1 MLKPPM
7 RGSNVRLIVALIVA
21 STLGAA
27 LIYSTVLG
35 GTVDVV
41 QVQQLLAKK
50 AEPGRRAPQRHG
62 RLARGRRRAARPACA
77 SSSPTTRRTRE
88 NPATARRISIVYH
101 GSVPSAFRDGRA
113 ILIDGKVQGASFQP
127 AQRHAQHEVPVEVL
141 VDIRRAHAVSAG
153 QP

>member
-1 MLKPPM
+1 M

-41 QVQQLLAKK
+41 QVGQVLTQKAGPGDVRLNGTVVSHEGDAASASGMRIQLADNK
-50 AEPGRRAPQRHG
+50 AY
-62 RLARGRRRAARPACA
+62 
-77 SSSPTTRRTRE
+77 SE
-88 NPATARRISIVYH
+88 NPAKVRKLSIVYH

-113 ILIDGKVQGASFQP
+113 ILIDGKVQGAAFHPRNDTLSTKCPSKYSSTSVAPTQ
-127 AQRHAQHEVPVEVL
+127 
-141 VDIRRAHAVSAG
+141 
-153 QP
+153 

>member
-1 MLKPPM
+1 MLRAPM

-41 QVQQLLAKK
+41 QVHQVLAQQASAGNVRLNGTVVSHEGDAASASGLRIQLADN
-50 AEPGRRAPQRHG
+50 
-62 RLARGRRRAARPACA
+62 AAYSR
-77 SSSPTTRRTRE
+77 
-88 NPATARRISIVYH
+88 NPATARKLMIVYH

-113 ILIDGKVQGASFQP
+113 ILIDGKVQGAAF
-127 AQRHAQHEVPVEVL
+127 
-141 VDIRRAHAVSAG
+141 SARDDTLSTKCPSKYSSTSVAPT
-153 QP
+153 Q

>member
-1 MLKPPM
+1 MLQPAM

-41 QVQQLLAKK
+41 QVQQV
-50 AEPGRRAPQRHG
+50 
-62 RLARGRRRAARPACA
+62 LARKA
-77 SSSPTTRRTRE
+77 SSGDVRLNGTVVSHEGDAASPSGLRIQLADNKAYSE

-101 GSVPSAFRDGRA
+101 GAVPSAFRDGRA
-113 ILIDGKVQGASFQP
+113 ILIDGKVQGASF
-127 AQRHAQHEVPVEVL
+127 HARDDTLSTKCPSKYSSTSVAPTQ
-141 VDIRRAHAVSAG
+141 
-153 QP
+153 

>member
-1 MLKPPM
+1 MLLPPM

-50 AEPGRRAPQRHG
+50 ASPGDV
-62 RLARGRRRAARPACA
+62 RLNGTVVSHEGDAASA
-77 SSSPTTRRTRE
+77 SGLRIQLADNKAYSE

-113 ILIDGKVQGASFQP
+113 ILIDGKVQGAAFHPRNDTLSTKCPSKYSSTSVAPTQ
-127 AQRHAQHEVPVEVL
+127 
-141 VDIRRAHAVSAG
+141 
-153 QP
+153 

>member
-1 MLKPPM
+1 V

-41 QVQQLLAKK
+41 QVQQVLAAKTS
-50 AEPGRRAPQRHG
+50 AGDV
-62 RLARGRRRAARPACA
+62 RLNGTVVSHEGDA
-77 SSSPTTRRTRE
+77 SSASGMRIQLAD
-88 NPATARRISIVYH
+88 NAAYSHDAATARRLTIVYH

-113 ILIDGKVQGASFQP
+113 ILIDGKVHG
-127 AQRHAQHEVPVEVL
+127 
-141 VDIRRAHAVSAG
+141 SAFSARTDTLSTKCPSKYSSTTVAPT
-153 QP
+153 Q

>member
-1 MLKPPM
+1 M

-41 QVQQLLAKK
+41 QVQQVLTAKQS
-50 AEPGRRAPQRHG
+50 PGAV
-62 RLARGRRRAARPACA
+62 RLNGTVVSHEGDA
-77 SSSPTTRRTRE
+77 SSTSGMRIQLADNAAYSHDATTASRLT
-88 NPATARRISIVYH
+88 IVYH

-113 ILIDGKVQGASFQP
+113 ILIDGKVQGKDFSA
-127 AQRHAQHEVPVEVL
+127 
-141 VDIRRAHAVSAG
+141 RADTLSTKCPSKYSSTAVAPT
-153 QP
+153 Q

>member
-1 MLKPPM
+1 MLQRPM

-41 QVQQLLAKK
+41 QVDQVLAKQ
-50 AEPGRRAPQRHG
+50 ADPGTV
-62 RLARGRRRAARPACA
+62 RLNGTVVSHKGDA
-77 SSSPTTRRTRE
+77 SSASGMRIQLADNKAYSE
-88 NPATARRISIVYH
+88 NPSTAQRLTIVYR

-113 ILIDGKVQGASFQP
+113 ILIDGDVKSSGF
-127 AQRHAQHEVPVEVL
+127 
-141 VDIRRAHAVSAG
+141 SARSDTLSTKCPSKYSSTSVAPT
-153 QP
+153 Q

>member
-1 MLKPPM
+1 MLLPPM

-50 AEPGRRAPQRHG
+50 ASPGDV
-62 RLARGRRRAARPACA
+62 RLNGTVVSHEGDAASA
-77 SSSPTTRRTRE
+77 SGLRIQLADNKAYSENPTT
-88 NPATARRISIVYH
+88 ARKISIVYH

-113 ILIDGKVQGASFQP
+113 ILIDGKVQGAAFHPRNDTLSTKCPSKYSSTSVAPTQ
-127 AQRHAQHEVPVEVL
+127 
-141 VDIRRAHAVSAG
+141 
-153 QP
+153 

>member
-1 MLKPPM
+1 MLPAPM

-50 AEPGRRAPQRHG
+50 ASAGDV
-62 RLARGRRRAARPACA
+62 RLNGTVVSHEGDAASA
-77 SSSPTTRRTRE
+77 SGLRIQLADNKAYSE
-88 NPATARRISIVYH
+88 NPSTARKISIVYH

-113 ILIDGKVQGASFQP
+113 ILIDGKVQGAAFEARNDTLSTKCPSKYSSTSVAPTQ
-127 AQRHAQHEVPVEVL
+127 
-141 VDIRRAHAVSAG
+141 
-153 QP
+153 

>member
-1 MLKPPM
+1 M

-41 QVQQLLAKK
+41 QVHQVLAATTSPGDVRLNGTVVSHEGDAASASGMRIQLADN
-50 AEPGRRAPQRHG
+50 
-62 RLARGRRRAARPACA
+62 AAYSRDA
-77 SSSPTTRRTRE
+77 
-88 NPATARRISIVYH
+88 ATARSLTIVYH

-113 ILIDGKVQGASFQP
+113 ILIDGNVQGAAF
-127 AQRHAQHEVPVEVL
+127 AA
-141 VDIRRAHAVSAG
+141 RADTLSTKCPSKYSSSSVAPT
-153 QP
+153 Q